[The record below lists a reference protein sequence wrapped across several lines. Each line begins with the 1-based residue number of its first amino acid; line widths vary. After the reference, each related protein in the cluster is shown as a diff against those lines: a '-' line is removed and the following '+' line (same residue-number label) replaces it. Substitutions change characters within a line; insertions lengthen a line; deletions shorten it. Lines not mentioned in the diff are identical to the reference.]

1 MCRYILVIQQILDNE
16 AAFKRQDSIIFTN
29 HFILES
35 IPGLLGILVYAKNT
49 FTCRDISIASP
60 PTGFWE
66 VRGGNLT
73 TEGQPTRTEGE
84 HRKLLIES
92 TSRSGSNREP
102 CSCEAATYYS
112 APQCRPCTRFMDDKF
127 KPSNKLLAPQK
138 KKKTHKRFHDKCS
151 GSSRGWEWEKSN
163 GTLLILWTMR
173 DDVLCCLTEKNDSK
187 RSTHFL
193 YFEGEKTDGKSE
205 VVNEMTLALFDCAG
219 NSRALR
225 SAGLLAVENADASDC
240 ASCSYCGL
248 HLIRAVMR

>member
-138 KKKTHKRFHDKCS
+138 KKKPIRDFMISVLVAAGGES
-151 GSSRGWEWEKSN
+151 GRKATARYS
-163 GTLLILWTMR
+163 
-173 DDVLCCLTEKNDSK
+173 
-187 RSTHFL
+187 
-193 YFEGEKTDGKSE
+193 YFGQ
-205 VVNEMTLALFDCAG
+205 
-219 NSRALR
+219 
-225 SAGLLAVENADASDC
+225 
-240 ASCSYCGL
+240 
-248 HLIRAVMR
+248 